1 MKWMGWTLVCKHN
14 KDGVVLRWCYNI
26 NTTEVEYTNTNKMS
40 THNILLLQLI
50 SSLYPTHH
58 IEMVRLLFFL
68 IELCSLI
75 FLEVQ
80 WHSPEAHPPLQVQLL
95 TCYILFGSVS
105 LSLFI
110 SLSFSVLIKFEPIFM
125 RWRLFLRIALS
136 LSFNK
141 V

>member
-80 WHSPEAHPPLQVQLL
+80 SHSPEAHPPLQVQLL
-95 TCYILFGSVS
+95 TCYILFWFGFSVIVHIVIIFS
-105 LSLFI
+105 LNKIWAHIYEMAFI
-110 SLSFSVLIKFEPIFM
+110 SSYCIVL
-125 RWRLFLRIALS
+125 
-136 LSFNK
+136 
-141 V
+141 VV